1 MRHHFWQI
9 THRAHGRAIMFKD
22 ACGSTFL
29 AMRNVR
35 SYRRPRRQGVRGR
48 TILLALGLG
57 LLMAQ
62 AHSEGPGSSQTAAI
76 RAEALAYEHGEGV
89 TKDSKRAVALYC
101 RAAGLGDAEAQ
112 FSLGWIYA
120 NGRGVPH
127 DDAFAAS
134 LFEMAANQGHEYSK
148 RMLEHLQGVVR
159 KAPACLSEGLAL
171 DPDAELAL
179 AVLAKKQKK
188 LFELVSKLA
197 PEYHIS
203 PQLALAVI
211 RAESNFN
218 PNARSAKN
226 AQGLMQLIPETS
238 ERFNVSKPYDPVQ
251 NLRGG
256 LAYLRW
262 LLAYF
267 QGNVTL
273 ATAGYNAGEGT
284 VDRYRGVPPYAE
296 TRAYVKRIREVFK
309 NDHHPFDPRITEP
322 SPELGRMTPTAGR
335 KPSATKNDL
344 VSRAISSARL
354 VMQAN

>member
-1 MRHHFWQI
+1 MRYIFWQL
-9 THRAHGRAIMFKD
+9 TQRKRGRANPCAD
-22 ACGSTFL
+22 A
-29 AMRNVR
+29 
-35 SYRRPRRQGVRGR
+35 RRGALFALNDFSIFRQWLRGVRMP
-48 TILLALGLG
+48 TMVVAFGLG
-57 LLMAQ
+57 LLAAQ
-62 AHSEGPGSSQTAAI
+62 ARAERSVSAQTAAI

-101 RAAGLGDAEAQ
+101 KAARLGDAEAQ

-127 DDAFAAS
+127 DDASAAS
-134 LFEMAANQGHEYSK
+134 LFEMAAKQGHEYAK
-148 RMLEHLQGVVR
+148 NMLAHLQGVAR
-159 KAPACLSEGLAL
+159 KAPECLDEGLAF
-171 DPDAELAL
+171 DADAESVLAE
-179 AVLAKKQKK
+179 LAKKQKK
-188 LFELVSKLA
+188 VVELVSRLA

-218 PNARSAKN
+218 PNARSPKD

-238 ERFNVSKPYDPVQ
+238 ERFNVRKPYDPVQ

-273 ATAGYNAGEGT
+273 ATAGYNAGEKA

-296 TRAYVKRIREVFK
+296 TRAYVKRIREIFK
-309 NDHHPFDPRITEP
+309 NERHPFDPSITEP
-322 SPELGRMTPTAGR
+322 SPELGRMTPTASG
-335 KPSATKNDL
+335 KPSATKKDL
-344 VSRAISSARL
+344 ISSAIFGATL
-354 VMQAN
+354 VMQDSR

>member
-1 MRHHFWQI
+1 MQ
-9 THRAHGRAIMFKD
+9 GSAI
-22 ACGSTFL
+22 L
-29 AMRNVR
+29 
-35 SYRRPRRQGVRGR
+35 
-48 TILLALGLG
+48 IALGLG
-57 LLMAQ
+57 FFAPQ
-62 AHSEGPGSSQTAAI
+62 VHADGPVAAQTAAI

-89 TKDSKRAVALYC
+89 TKDPKRAVALYC
-101 RAAGLGDAEAQ
+101 KAARLGDAEAQ

-127 DDAFAAS
+127 DDSSAAS
-134 LFEMAANQGHEYSK
+134 LFERAAKQGHEYSK
-148 RMLEHLQGVVR
+148 RMLAHMQGVTR
-159 KAPACLSEGLAL
+159 KAPECLDDGLAL
-171 DPDAELAL
+171 GSDAESAL
-179 AVLAKKQKK
+179 AVLAKRQKK
-188 LFELVSKLA
+188 LVELVSKLA

-238 ERFNVSKPYDPVQ
+238 ERFNVTKPYDPVQ

-267 QGNVTL
+267 QGNVAL
-273 ATAGYNAGEGT
+273 ATAGYNAGEGA

-296 TRAYVKRIREVFK
+296 TRAYVKRIREIFK
-309 NDHHPFDPRITEP
+309 NDHHPFDPSITEP
-322 SPELGRMTPTAGR
+322 SPELGRMTPTASS
-335 KPSATKNDL
+335 KSSATKDGL
-344 VSRAISSARL
+344 VSTAFTSS
-354 VMQAN
+354 

>member
-1 MRHHFWQI
+1 M
-9 THRAHGRAIMFKD
+9 
-22 ACGSTFL
+22 
-29 AMRNVR
+29 
-35 SYRRPRRQGVRGR
+35 
-48 TILLALGLG
+48 ALGLG
-57 LLMAQ
+57 LLAAQ
-62 AHSEGPGSSQTAAI
+62 AHAEKSVVAQTAAI

-89 TKDSKRAVALYC
+89 TKDPKRAVALYC
-101 RAAGLGDAEAQ
+101 KAARLGDAEAQ

-127 DDAFAAS
+127 DDASAAS
-134 LFEMAANQGHEYSK
+134 LFEMAAKQGHEYAE
-148 RMLEHLQGVVR
+148 RMLVRLQGVAR
-159 KAPACLSEGLAL
+159 KAPECLDEGLAL
-171 DPDAELAL
+171 DSDAESVL
-179 AVLAKKQKK
+179 AVLAKRQKK
-188 LFELVSKLA
+188 LVELVSKLA

-203 PQLALAVI
+203 PRLALAVI

-238 ERFNVSKPYDPVQ
+238 ERFNVTKPYDPVQ

-273 ATAGYNAGEGT
+273 ATAGYNAGERA

-296 TRAYVKRIREVFK
+296 TRAYVKRIREIFK
-309 NDHHPFDPRITEP
+309 NDHHPFDPSITEP
-322 SPELGRMTPTAGR
+322 SPELGRMTPTASG
-335 KPSATKNDL
+335 KSSAKTNDL
-344 VSRAISSARL
+344 VSSAFSRSRL
-354 VMQAN
+354 VTQAA